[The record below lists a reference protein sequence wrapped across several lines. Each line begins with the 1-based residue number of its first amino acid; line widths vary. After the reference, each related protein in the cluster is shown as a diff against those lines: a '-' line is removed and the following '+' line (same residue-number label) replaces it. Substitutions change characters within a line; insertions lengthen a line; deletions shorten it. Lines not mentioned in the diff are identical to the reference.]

1 MNNHTQSIRE
11 MKKEKKETDTPPATP
26 PAKRDLQMLRTA
38 WLGALTPS
46 LANFASSARFTI
58 VDTAADSV
66 LFTSSDAI
74 DTQKSKSLSYDYD
87 YERSQMISSDVF

>member
-1 MNNHTQSIRE
+1 MKHFRRFINIKRE
-11 MKKEKKETDTPPATP
+11 THTPPATP

-87 YERSQMISSDVF
+87 YDLK